1 MKQVTAYMLC
11 GKELR
16 VIAGRYD
23 TPNLKTFEQV
33 NSTNIHAKDTGIFFF
48 MLSLQMKILPWL
60 APGFVRDPEAE
71 DSPKPDPHKLR

>member
-1 MKQVTAYMLC
+1 MLY

-16 VIAGRYD
+16 VISGRSD
-23 TPNLKTFEQV
+23 TPDLKTFEEV
-33 NSTNIHAKDTGIFFF
+33 NSTNMHAKETGSFF

-60 APGFVRDPEAE
+60 APWFVRDTETE